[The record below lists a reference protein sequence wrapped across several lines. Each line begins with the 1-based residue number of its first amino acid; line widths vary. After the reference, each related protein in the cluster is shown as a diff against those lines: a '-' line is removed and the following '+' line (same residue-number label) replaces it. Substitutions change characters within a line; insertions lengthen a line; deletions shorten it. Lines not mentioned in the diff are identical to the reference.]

1 MFFKLKVSPFT
12 FLLPFVVS
20 LQNNSYTLKKR
31 SSTPRDS
38 NVIKILSRS
47 SYEQK
52 KISTDGMSTYACHK
66 RQTLH
71 ESL

>member
-52 KISTDGMSTYACHK
+52 KN
-66 RQTLH
+66 LH
-71 ESL
+71 RWDVHLRLS